1 MEFIPPDRTRR
12 EAVPQPQLAQD
23 PGSPPDG
30 LPGAGAPTS
39 IAESLTVLARFAGIG
54 IGGLNDDQL
63 DILALR
69 LVAESGDEPSLSSF
83 GPIVNEVR
91 RAEGIADTSA

>member
-1 MEFIPPDRTRR
+1 
-12 EAVPQPQLAQD
+12 
-23 PGSPPDG
+23 
-30 LPGAGAPTS
+30 
-39 IAESLTVLARFAGIG
+39 VLARFAGIG
-54 IGGLNDDQL
+54 LGGLNDDQL